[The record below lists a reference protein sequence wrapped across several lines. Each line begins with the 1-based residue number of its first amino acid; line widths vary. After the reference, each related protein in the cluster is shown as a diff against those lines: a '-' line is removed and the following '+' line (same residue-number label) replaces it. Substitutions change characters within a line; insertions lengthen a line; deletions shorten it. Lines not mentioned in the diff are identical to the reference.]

1 MSSPAPVAEF
11 KVGDKVWA
19 VSDHYQK
26 GEIVKVRRVR
36 EGNLRIKVKTL
47 VTDGLGRP
55 WWDEE
60 RWHSAE
66 YWIGVEEMTALTL
79 MGEEEED

>member
-1 MSSPAPVAEF
+1 VNPPEPVASF

-19 VSDHYQK
+19 VSDHDQV

-36 EGNLRIKVKTL
+36 EGNLRIKVKMT
-47 VTDGLGRP
+47 VSDALGRP

-60 RWHSAE
+60 HWHNAE

-79 MGEEEED
+79 MGEEED

>member
-1 MSSPAPVAEF
+1 MNPPEPVASF

-19 VSDHYQK
+19 VSDHDQV

-36 EGNLRIKVKTL
+36 EGNLRIKVKMT
-47 VTDGLGRP
+47 VSDALGRP

-60 RWHSAE
+60 HWHNAE

-79 MGEEEED
+79 MGEEED

>member
-1 MSSPAPVAEF
+1 MKAPEPDASF

-19 VSDHYQK
+19 VSDHDQV
-26 GEIVKVRRVR
+26 GEVVKVRRGR
-36 EGNLRIKVKTL
+36 EGNLRIKVKMT
-47 VTDGLGRP
+47 VSDALGRP

-60 RWHSAE
+60 HWHNAE

-79 MGEEEED
+79 MGEEED

>member
-11 KVGDKVWA
+11 KVGDKVWGA
-19 VSDHYQK
+19 SDHYSK
-26 GEIVKVRRVR
+26 GEVVKVRRGR
-36 EGNLRIKVKTL
+36 EGNLRIKVKML
-47 VTDGLGRP
+47 VSDALGRP

-60 RWHSAE
+60 HWHNAE

-79 MGEEEED
+79 MGEEED